1 MTATESNFTRE
12 EWSKILQSV
21 VMAGMAVTAA
31 EPSGL
36 WGLLKESIASGRAL
50 IEAGANADSNELIKK
65 VAADFRTPQ
74 GKADARDGLQK
85 KFAGCKPSEIRDK
98 AIGVLREV
106 SSLLDAKAGN
116 DAQGFKTWL
125 LHIANEAAT
134 ASKEGGFLGIGG
146 VRVSEAEKATLAD
159 ISHVLQITF
168 DEQTLDKKGAA
179 NSKNQVS

>member
-50 IEAGANADSNELIKK
+50 IELIKK

-85 KFAGCKPSEIRDK
+85 KFAGSKPSEIRDK